1 MRVTAIIVAGGRGTR
16 VGGDVPKQL
25 RMVGGRTL
33 LEHALAPFDRCSL
46 VDDLIVVLPD
56 RFSEVVNLDIQ
67 SIETPIRVCSGG
79 ERRQDSVAAGV
90 DAVPDDVDVVLVHD
104 AARPF
109 CPTRLIV
116 RVVESVIE
124 HNAVVPALPAVDTVK
139 SVKKEGEALIIRETL
154 SREQIY
160 LAQTPQGFR
169 TDVIKN
175 AVKLGRAG
183 IDATDEAALVE
194 KTGVEVRLVDG
205 ELENFKVTTSDD
217 FLRASAQIMSSKK
230 REDALMRVGLGY
242 DLHRTAVGRR
252 LVLGGVDIPHDR
264 GLEGHSD
271 ADVVCHA
278 LIDAILGA
286 AGAGDIGQHFPNSD
300 PRWKDISSVELL
312 RTAVKVIEDRGFSVW
327 NADIVVIAEAPRI
340 SPHVPAIIGQLSEA
354 LQIDADS
361 ISVKGKTAEAVDAIG
376 RGDAIA
382 AHAVA
387 SLIPR
392 LS

>member
-33 LEHALAPFDRCSL
+33 LEHALVPFDRCSL
-46 VDDLIVVLPD
+46 IDNLIVVLPD
-56 RFSEVVNLDIQ
+56 RFSGVTELNWRG
-67 SIETPIRVCSGG
+67 IETPVQVCSGG

-109 CPTRLIV
+109 CSTRLIV
-116 RVVESVIE
+116 KVVESAVE

-139 SVKKEGEALIIRETL
+139 AVGKEGATLIVRETFP
-154 SREQIY
+154 RELIY

-175 AVKLGRAG
+175 AVKLGRTG
-183 IDATDEAALVE
+183 VDATDEAALVE
-194 KTGVEVRLVDG
+194 KTGVLVRLVDG
-205 ELENFKVTTSDD
+205 ETENFKVTTSDD
-217 FLRASAQIMSSKK
+217 FLRATARIMASQG
-230 REDALMRVGLGY
+230 REGALMRVGLGY
-242 DLHRTAVGRR
+242 DLHRTVVGRR

-286 AGAGDIGQHFPNSD
+286 AGAGDIGRHFPNSD
-300 PRWKDISSVELL
+300 PRWKDISSIELL

-327 NADIVVIAEAPRI
+327 NVDIVVIAEAPRI
-340 SPHVPAIIGQLSEA
+340 SSHVPAIIDQLSEV
-354 LQIDADS
+354 LQIDAGS
-361 ISVKGKTAEAVDAIG
+361 ISVKGKTAEAMDAIG

-387 SLIPR
+387 SLIPK

>member
-67 SIETPIRVCSGG
+67 SIETPVRVCSGG

-139 SVKKEGEALIIRETL
+139 SVKKEGEALIILETL

-217 FLRASAQIMSSKK
+217 FLRASAHIMSSKK
-230 REDALMRVGLGY
+230 REDALMRVGFGY

>member
-46 VDDLIVVLPD
+46 IDDLIVVLPD
-56 RFSEVVNLDIQ
+56 RFSEVVNLNIQ
-67 SIETPIRVCSGG
+67 SIETPVRVCSGG

-194 KTGVEVRLVDG
+194 KNGVEVRLVDG

-230 REDALMRVGLGY
+230 REDALMRVGFGY

-312 RTAVKVIEDRGFSVW
+312 RTAVKGIEDRGFSGW

>member
-33 LEHALAPFDRCSL
+33 LEPALAPFDRCSL
-46 VDDLIVVLPD
+46 IDDLIVVLPD
-56 RFSEVVNLDIQ
+56 RFSEVVNLNIQ
-67 SIETPIRVCSGG
+67 SIETPVRVCSGG

-109 CPTRLIV
+109 CPTRLSV

-124 HNAVVPALPAVDTVK
+124 HNGVVPALPAVDTVK
-139 SVKKEGEALIIRETL
+139 SVKKEGEALIILETL

-300 PRWKDISSVELL
+300 RRWKDISSVELL

>member
-33 LEHALAPFDRCSL
+33 LEHALVPFDRCSL
-46 VDDLIVVLPD
+46 IDNLIVVLPD
-56 RFSEVVNLDIQ
+56 QFSGMTELNWRC
-67 SIETPIRVCSGG
+67 IETPVQVCFGG

-90 DAVPDDVDVVLVHD
+90 DAVSDDVDVVLVHD

-116 RVVESVIE
+116 KVVESAIE

-139 SVKKEGEALIIRETL
+139 AVEKEGDTLIVRETFP
-154 SREQIY
+154 RELIY

-175 AVKLGRAG
+175 AVKLGRTG
-183 IDATDEAALVE
+183 VEATDEAALVE
-194 KTGVEVRLVDG
+194 KTGVLVRLVDG
-205 ELENFKVTTSDD
+205 ETENFKVTTSDD
-217 FLRASAQIMSSKK
+217 FLRASAQIMASQRKE
-230 REDALMRVGLGY
+230 RALMRVGFGY

-286 AGAGDIGQHFPNSD
+286 AGAGDIGRHFPNSD
-300 PRWKDISSVELL
+300 PRWKDISSIELL
-312 RTAVKVIEDRGFSVW
+312 RTAVKVIEDRGFLVW
-327 NADIVVIAEAPRI
+327 NVDIVVIAEAPRI
-340 SPHVPAIIGQLSEA
+340 SSHVPAMIDQLSEV
-354 LQIDADS
+354 LQIDAGS

-387 SLIPR
+387 SVIPK